1 MTEKRDEAN
10 LPGSLSDPTRP
21 IPGHYYQLSAT
32 RYPDRVYRCDSVSNG
47 LIDLAIV
54 KPDESEIPERI
65 AITDYR
71 FATMAEETEKP

>member
-1 MTEKRDEAN
+1 MT
-10 LPGSLSDPTRP
+10 P
-21 IPGHYYQLSAT
+21 IIGHYYRLNQNP
-32 RYPDRVYRCDSVSNG
+32 YPGRVYRCDSVSNG